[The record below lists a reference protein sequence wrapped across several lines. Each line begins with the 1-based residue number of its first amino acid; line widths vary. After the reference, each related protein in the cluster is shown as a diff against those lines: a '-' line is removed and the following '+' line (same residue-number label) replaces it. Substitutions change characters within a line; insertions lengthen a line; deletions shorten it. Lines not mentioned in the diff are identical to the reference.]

1 MDNQYSV
8 VPISVFSS
16 VSDRSRF
23 STYIWQVNKDIIL
36 GYHRVYDEFNQQYLT
51 YELSDLEYIKLLPSP
66 ENPPF
71 NDYIDKMQ
79 KYDGAL
85 HYFFKEVLN
94 ANRDEELRGLS
105 TNTFSSAILPKTK
118 LKEIEDVISGY
129 GFQKHLGFFIHLIC
143 RIQNVYLREIEFYS
157 KPDEVKRRKKLP
169 SQVNN
174 LIKVVKGHKE
184 LSLTK
189 KSEAKR
195 TKLIKFVIGTET
207 ITIDDY
213 GLILGIID
221 ATRDHW
227 SYGDKKHWE
236 RNLRQVAF
244 DEEQMAK
251 IDHFTEQLSVVL
263 FQFVTQ
269 TGLFDLGTAKFSNK
283 AGLFVWQI
291 INLAGIVTYDKD
303 GEPHDIYIH
312 EKTVLSSLIKG
323 YLRRHKVEKKPLY
336 YDINPDLNY
345 LKRFFESEFIES
357 VHLRLEPSEYEL
369 AQSICAKYHI
379 SEITEDI
386 ALILKC
392 LGYYNSLLGFQNFQ
406 TLKSKDNTELQ
417 AFLKLQE
424 TVETNYNQLESISL
438 KFIGE
443 KKEHKLTDPSLKII
457 LMDALR
463 VHKQFNP
470 EEFSADVWKTDF
482 KTDALVGST
491 EFIDAKR
498 LNHPGERFLA
508 RFTAA
513 FASYLESKGI
523 VGGKQLDEER
533 NMFYIINS
541 CLTVK
546 QLIPYSENYV
556 FIQKIK
562 RWISLNK
569 DLTN

>member
-8 VPISVFSS
+8 VPISEFSS
-16 VSDRSRF
+16 VNDRSRF
-23 STYIWQVNKDIIL
+23 TTYIWQVNKDIIL
-36 GYHRVYDEFNQQYLT
+36 GYHRVYDEFNQQYLK
-51 YELSDLEYIKLLPSP
+51 YQLSDLEYIKLLPSS
-66 ENPPF
+66 ENPPY
-71 NDYIDKMQ
+71 NEYIDKMH
-79 KYDGAL
+79 KYDGSL
-85 HYFFKEVLN
+85 HFFFKEVLT
-94 ANRDEELRGLS
+94 AHRDEELRGLS

-118 LKEIEDVISGY
+118 LKEIEDVISSY

-143 RIQNVYLREIEFYS
+143 RIQHVYLREIEHYA

-169 SQVNN
+169 SQVND

-189 KSEAKR
+189 KSDAKR
-195 TKLIKFVIGTET
+195 TKQIKFVIGTET

-227 SYGDKKHWE
+227 CYGDKKHWE

-269 TGLFDLGTAKFSNK
+269 TGLFNLGAAKFSNK

-303 GEPHDIYIH
+303 GEPHDINIH
-312 EKTVLSSLIKG
+312 DKTVLSSLIKG

-336 YDINPDLNY
+336 YDINPDLEE
-345 LKRFFESEFIES
+345 LKQFFEPEFIES

-369 AQSICAKYHI
+369 AQLICTKYQI

-392 LGYYNSLLGFQNFQ
+392 LGYYNSMLGFQNFQ
-406 TLKSKDNTELQ
+406 TLKSKENTDLQ
-417 AFLKLQE
+417 SFLKFQE
-424 TVETNYNQLESISL
+424 VAETDYNQLESISF
-438 KFIGE
+438 KFKGDE
-443 KKEHKLTDPSLKII
+443 EEHKLSDSSLKII

-463 VHKQFNP
+463 VHKHFNP
-470 EEFSADVWKTDF
+470 EEFSADIWKTDF
-482 KTDALVGST
+482 NTNAMEGST
-491 EFIDAKR
+491 EFIDGNR
-498 LNHPGERFLA
+498 LNHPGERFLS

-523 VGGKQLDEER
+523 SGGNQLDEER
-533 NMFYIINS
+533 NMFFIINS
-541 CLTVK
+541 CLTAK
-546 QLIPYSENYV
+546 QLIPSSASYV